1 MRDVEVADREQR
13 AVSTSDGMTGESAER
28 AGPCVSIYRLSAPGL
43 EMKVPPC
50 RGTISVIQTS
60 GRDRELARRPPYQND
75 HLPDEATPGL
85 LRSICRTSCPDRR
98 ASLGFPDSIPDRI
111 AMNLES
117 RSFRLAKNS
126 GPIPFADPVGATPRR
141 LEW

>member
-1 MRDVEVADREQR
+1 MCLYLQAI
-13 AVSTSDGMTGESAER
+13 SAR
-28 AGPCVSIYRLSAPGL
+28 AGDEGASLPRNNQRDPDVGPGPGAC
-43 EMKVPPC
+43 PP
-50 RGTISVIQTS
+50 
-60 GRDRELARRPPYQND
+60 PPYQND